1 MELKKVVAI
10 VRSSVLEEVEE
21 RLRQL
26 GVTGISVSH
35 IKGYG
40 EYANLFKA
48 DRMVAHAKIE
58 IFSEQSTAD
67 DIVVAIMEIAH
78 RGIAGDGIVAIQP
91 VEKLYRIRT
100 KAEIKPHEW

>member
-10 VRSSVLEEVEE
+10 VRGTVLEDVEE

-26 GVTGISVSH
+26 GIKGISVSH

-40 EYANLFKA
+40 EYANLFTA
-48 DRMVAHAKIE
+48 DRMTAHAKIE
-58 IFSEQSTAD
+58 IFSKQSAVD
-67 DIVVAIMEIAH
+67 DIVAAIIETAH

-100 KAEIKPHEW
+100 KAEPKDHEW